1 MSHFAKNDIQE
12 NCRSSRVSK
21 NDWQSGQP
29 FPTQSA
35 LWGRQFLV
43 EPIAC
48 DPQAIMVSVPT
59 ETEAFRK
66 RVINDDG
73 VQYHV
78 FTKWITK
85 NRVDEWKKKR
95 DWGEMVASGNYAME
109 GIDPLS
115 VRMAGSRDVGFKYR
129 VNCDEQ
135 GVWTCT
141 CKHFEHN
148 NTECCKHINACVD
161 AVVWEES
168 LLVDDRG
175 LGWRPYTTIFNFG
188 GLERTFLGYTDIV
201 EEVERVAE
209 SQFHQFVS
217 GQLYNPVHHFLQAE
231 PKKKNDEQQNRC
243 LTSKLAKTEKKK
255 KKIQE
260 TFVR

>member
-1 MSHFAKNDIQE
+1 MSHFAKNNIQE
-12 NCRSSRVSK
+12 NCMSSRVGIE
-21 NDWQSGQP
+21 DWQYGQP
-29 FPTQSA
+29 FPTALSA

-48 DPQAIMVSVPT
+48 APQAIMVSVPT
-59 ETEAFRK
+59 ESEAFRK

-78 FTKWITK
+78 FTKWITT

-95 DWGEMVASGNYAME
+95 NWDAMVASGNYAME

-115 VRMAGSRDVGFKYR
+115 VRMFGSREVGFKYR

-161 AVVWEES
+161 AVVWKES

-175 LGWRPYTTIFNFG
+175 LGWRPYATTFNLG
-188 GLERTFLGYTDIV
+188 GLKDTLRLKDTKPLTYLGYTDIV
-201 EEVERVAE
+201 EEVDTYLPSE
-209 SQFHQFVS
+209 SQFHQFQRHLPHARPRAAPDTYHQYVT
-217 GQLYNPVHHFLQAE
+217 NHHSFN
-231 PKKKNDEQQNRC
+231 K
-243 LTSKLAKTEKKK
+243 
-255 KKIQE
+255 
-260 TFVR
+260 

>member
-1 MSHFAKNDIQE
+1 MSHLAENDEQE
-12 NCRSSRVSK
+12 NCMSSRVSK

-48 DPQAIMVSVPT
+48 VPQAIMVSVPT
-59 ETEAFRK
+59 ESEAFRK

-95 DWGEMVASGNYAME
+95 NWDKMVASGKYAME
-109 GIDPLS
+109 GTEPLS
-115 VRMAGSRDVGFKYR
+115 VRMVGSRDVGFKYR

-141 CKHFEHN
+141 CKQFEHN

-161 AVVWEES
+161 AVVFEES

-175 LGWRPYTTIFNFG
+175 LGWRPYTTIFNFRG
-188 GLERTFLGYTDIV
+188 GKRLTFLGYTKIV
-201 EEVERVAE
+201 EEVDRVAESPFHQFAE

-217 GQLYNPVHHFLQAE
+217 GHF
-231 PKKKNDEQQNRC
+231 D
-243 LTSKLAKTEKKK
+243 
-255 KKIQE
+255 KISNSRNYHS
-260 TFVR
+260 FNK